1 MRLAASRTNST
12 TSKGSSSSIFN
23 LSRLYTINARS
34 MLTCDSLYT
43 LARGLP
49 QAILIINPIAYDGN
63 CGQALCVHNN
73 LIYDSA
79 EERAMPLEQ
88 QWLDR
93 CVRVDSGRAMFQAL
107 PSLEGRAL
115 SAPAVGG
122 EHVGARA

>member
-1 MRLAASRTNST
+1 
-12 TSKGSSSSIFN
+12 
-23 LSRLYTINARS
+23 

-88 QWLDR
+88 QWLDG

-122 EHVGARA
+122 DVGARA